1 MEIRVLMIF
10 FVGIILI
17 SFASSVAV
25 VDFSCPE
32 SVNLNEEFVCSLEV
46 LEGDGVYDVK
56 LQIEDGGNSVAR
68 LWNSEDETWKS
79 SWYYLI
85 GFIGVEEKKDI
96 RVKIEKSGDYDSN
109 LILRLGKNREFFE
122 FSISVSDDEIVEVSD
137 ENEDS
142 VDSEVDEEEVIE
154 EVQEEEVQKSVD
166 ENRKTTSEEKEVK
179 VISLN
184 SNVVLDNSSS
194 DNPEVVYESKN
205 KKIVDYAPYVFS
217 IFLLAIIVVLFW
229 EKF

>member
-184 SNVVLDNSSS
+184 SNVVLNNSSS

>member
-1 MEIRVLMIF
+1 MIF

-184 SNVVLDNSSS
+184 SNVVLNNSSS